1 MFKESSTRKL
11 EKIIKKALK
20 TVNKEFY
27 NDKHTLGR
35 YIIRDCFHQIKQTKE
50 KGLLLSYCFEC
61 VDKAT
66 KFRKFYGFSSS
77 IFENDVTIEK
87 FVKKLRSLLND
98 FSAASIPTHLDKP
111 IKQKDFRHIKI
122 D

>member
-1 MFKESSTRKL
+1 MFGETPARKL

-20 TVNKEFY
+20 IVNKEFY

-35 YIIRDCFHQIKQTKE
+35 YIIRDCFHLIKQTKE
-50 KGLLLSYCFEC
+50 QGLLLSYCFEC

-66 KFRKFYGFSSS
+66 LFRKFYGFSSS
-77 IFENDVTIEK
+77 VFENDVTLEK
-87 FVKKLRSLLND
+87 FIKQLRSLLNN
-98 FSAASIPTHLDKP
+98 FSTEPVPEHLNKP
-111 IKQKDFRHIKI
+111 IEQKDFRHINI